1 MKCLK
6 SKTLLVFFWPNFAT
20 ISWANNLKHVWC
32 LLQNELKMCTKTN
45 SNESSNSCFSL
56 KDKLK
61 EKNEICS
68 THWQFFQCFKHVPFI
83 SPSWVC
89 LLKKNNDSYYSC
101 FSPKD
106 KLGEKNMFEALTIL
120 SMLSLPSLPLP
131 AILWASKQQRKG
143 KTQSSCRH
151 NWNLKTQLLLNN
163 QQRHHQLM

>member
-1 MKCLK
+1 MPQKQNFV
-6 SKTLLVFFWPNFAT
+6 VFFWPNFAT

-45 SNESSNSCFSL
+45 SNESSNSCFSP

-68 THWQFFQCFKHVPFI
+68 THWQFFLCFKHVSFI

-89 LLKKNNDSYYSC
+89 LLKKNNESYYSC

-106 KLGEKNMFEALTIL
+106 KLGGKKGNIDNSFHAQLAFPP
-120 SMLSLPSLPLP
+120 SPRNPLSLQ
-131 AILWASKQQRKG
+131 AAKKR
-143 KTQSSCRH
+143 
-151 NWNLKTQLLLNN
+151 
-163 QQRHHQLM
+163 

>member
-1 MKCLK
+1 MPQKQNFV
-6 SKTLLVFFWPNFAT
+6 VFFWPNFAT

-68 THWQFFQCFKHVPFI
+68 THWQFFLCFKHVSFI

-89 LLKKNNDSYYSC
+89 LLKKNNESYYSC
-101 FSPKD
+101 FSPND
-106 KLGEKNMFEALTIL
+106 KLGEKRKHWQFFPCSAC
-120 SMLSLPSLPLP
+120 LPSLSPQSFEPPSSKEKVKHNHP
-131 AILWASKQQRKG
+131 AATIEILKPNY
-143 KTQSSCRH
+143 C
-151 NWNLKTQLLLNN
+151 
-163 QQRHHQLM
+163 